1 MHIENLRDY
10 CLAKRG
16 VTEEMPFGPATLV
29 FKVGGKIFLLTN
41 LDTVIDLRMNLKCD
55 PAYALEL
62 RETYMDTVIPGYHMN
77 KKHWNTVYANRE
89 LSDDF
94 LYTMIDESYALVYRS
109 LPKSIQD
116 KLVSSLFL
124 S

>member
-10 CLAKRG
+10 CLAKEG
-16 VTEEMPFGPATLV
+16 VTEEMPFGPTTLV

-41 LDTVIDLRMNLKCD
+41 LDTVTDLRMNLKCNPD
-55 PAYALEL
+55 YAVEL
-62 RETYMDTVIPGYHMN
+62 RETYMETVIPGYHMN

-94 LYTMIDESYALVYRS
+94 LYTLIDESY
-109 LPKSIQD
+109 
-116 KLVSSLFL
+116 KLVFNSLSKTL
-124 S
+124 QAQLLYS